1 MTLIPGPMNVEPQ
14 SLEALIAEFAGLPGI
29 GQKTARRLAYHMLTR
44 SKADVERF
52 SNNMLNAAE
61 KVHPCPKCHGF
72 TDQEVCPICAFRMGA
87 KSICVVEKS
96 SDIVP
101 FERSGIYK
109 GLYFFLGGVISPLDG
124 IGPEHLHLP
133 ELVERI
139 KTEGIEELV
148 LALGSSPE
156 ADSTALMIDR
166 MLAGVNVKRTRLAR
180 GIPMGSDLE
189 FVDEVTMLRAFEGRV
204 SL

>member
-1 MTLIPGPMNVEPQ
+1 MMVEPQ
-14 SLEALIAEFAGLPGI
+14 SLEALIGEFAGLPGI
-29 GQKTARRLAYHMLTR
+29 GQKTARRLAYHILTR
-44 SKADVERF
+44 KQADVERF
-52 SNNMLNAAE
+52 AENMVNAIT
-61 KVHPCPKCHGF
+61 KVHHCPNCYAF
-72 TDQEVCPICAFRMGA
+72 TDDDLCPTCKTRAGA

-96 SDIVP
+96 SDIIP
-101 FERSGIYK
+101 FEKSGIFH
-109 GLYFFLGGVISPLDG
+109 GLYFVLGGVISPLDG
-124 IGPEHLHLP
+124 IGPEALHLGQ
-133 ELVERI
+133 LVNRI

-166 MLAGVNVKRTRLAR
+166 MLNGVNVKRTRLAR

>member
-1 MTLIPGPMNVEPQ
+1 MNVEPQ

-44 SKADVERF
+44 SKGDVERF
-52 SNNMLNAAE
+52 ATSLTNASE
-61 KVHPCPKCHGF
+61 MVHPCPCCHGF
-72 TDQEVCPICAFRMGA
+72 TDQDVCPICESRSGA
-87 KSICVVEKS
+87 KSLCVVEKS
-96 SDIVP
+96 SDIIP
-101 FERSGIYK
+101 FERSGIFK
-109 GLYFFLGGVISPLDG
+109 GLYFVLGGVISPLDG
-124 IGPEHLHLP
+124 VGPEALHLP
-133 ELVERI
+133 QLVKRI
-139 KTEGIEELV
+139 QDEDIEELV

-189 FVDEVTMLRAFEGRV
+189 FVDEITMLRAFEGRV

>member
-1 MTLIPGPMNVEPQ
+1 MNIEPQ
-14 SLEALIAEFAGLPGI
+14 SLEALIGEFSSLPGI
-29 GQKTARRLAYHMLTR
+29 GQKTARRLAYHVLSR
-44 SKADVERF
+44 NSAEVERF
-52 SNNMLNAAE
+52 AENMLNA
-61 KVHPCPKCHGF
+61 KNRVHPCPRCYAF
-72 TDQEVCPICAFRMGA
+72 TDEEMCPVCKARPDS

-109 GLYFFLGGVISPLDG
+109 GTYFVLGGVISPLDG

-133 ELVERI
+133 GLVRRVKE
-139 KTEGIEELV
+139 EGIEELI

-156 ADSTALMIDR
+156 ADSTALMLDR
-166 MLAGVNVKRTRLAR
+166 MLSGTNVRRTRLAR

>member
-1 MTLIPGPMNVEPQ
+1 MTVEPQ
-14 SLEALIAEFAGLPGI
+14 SLEALIAEFASLPGI

-44 SKADVERF
+44 SKGDVQRFAD
-52 SNNMLNAAE
+52 NLTNAAE
-61 KVHPCPKCHGF
+61 KVHLCSKCYAF
-72 TDQEVCPICAFRMGA
+72 TDMEVCPICAGRTGA
-87 KSICVVEKS
+87 KAICVVEKS

-101 FERSGIYK
+101 FERSGIFK
-109 GLYFFLGGVISPLDG
+109 GLYFVLGGVISPLDG
-124 IGPEHLHLP
+124 VGPEQLHLP
-133 ELVERI
+133 QLVKRI
-139 KTEGIEELV
+139 QEEGIEELV
-148 LALGSSPE
+148 LALGSSTE

-189 FVDEVTMLRAFEGRV
+189 FIDEVTMLRAFEGRV

>member
-1 MTLIPGPMNVEPQ
+1 MNVEPQ
-14 SLEALIAEFAGLPGI
+14 SLEALIGEFASLPGV
-29 GQKTARRLAYHMLTR
+29 GQKTARRLAYHIL
-44 SKADVERF
+44 SKSKSDVARF
-52 SNNMLNAAE
+52 AENLINASE
-61 KVHPCPKCHGF
+61 KVHPCPKCHAF
-72 TDQEVCPICAFRMGA
+72 TEDEICDTCRERSGA

-96 SDIVP
+96 SDIIP

-109 GLYFFLGGVISPLDG
+109 GLYFVLGGVISPLDG
-124 IGPEHLHLP
+124 VGPEHLHLP
-133 ELVERI
+133 QLVSRI
-139 KTEGIEELV
+139 KEEGIEELV
-148 LALGSSPE
+148 LALGSSTE

-166 MLAGVNVKRTRLAR
+166 MLAGINVKRTRLAR

>member
-1 MTLIPGPMNVEPQ
+1 MNIEPQ
-14 SLEALIAEFAGLPGI
+14 SLEALIGEFSSLPGI
-29 GQKTARRLAYHMLTR
+29 GHKTARRLAYHILTKHQ
-44 SKADVERF
+44 SDVERF
-52 SNNMLNAAE
+52 AENLLNAKN
-61 KVHPCPKCHGF
+61 KVHPCPRCYAF
-72 TDQEVCPICAFRMGA
+72 TDEDLCPVCKSRPDS

-109 GLYFFLGGVISPLDG
+109 GTYFVLGGVISPLDG

-133 ELVERI
+133 ELVRRI
-139 KTEGIEELV
+139 KEEGIEELI

-156 ADSTALMIDR
+156 ADSTVLMIDR
-166 MLAGVNVKRTRLAR
+166 MLADSPVKRTRLAR

-189 FVDEVTMLRAFEGRV
+189 FIDEVTMLRAFEGRV

>member
-1 MTLIPGPMNVEPQ
+1 MNIEPQ
-14 SLEALIAEFAGLPGI
+14 SLDALIGEFASLPGI
-29 GQKTARRLAYHMLTR
+29 GHKTARRLAYHILSR
-44 SKADVERF
+44 NRGDVERF
-52 SNNMLNAAE
+52 AENLVNAKD
-61 KVHPCPKCHGF
+61 KVHPCPKCYCY
-72 TDQEVCPICAFRMGA
+72 TDEDLCPVCRGRSGA

-96 SDIVP
+96 VDIVP
-101 FERSGIYK
+101 FERAGIYR
-109 GLYFFLGGVISPLDG
+109 GTYFVLGGVISPLDG
-124 IGPEHLHLP
+124 VGPEHLHLP

-139 KTEGIEELV
+139 REEHIEELI

-156 ADSTALMIDR
+156 ADSTALMLDR
-166 MLAGVNVKRTRLAR
+166 MLQGVDVKRTRLAR

>member
-1 MTLIPGPMNVEPQ
+1 MTVEPQ
-14 SLEALIAEFAGLPGI
+14 SLEALIAEFASLPSI
-29 GQKTARRLAYHMLTR
+29 GQKTARRLAYHILSR
-44 SKADVERF
+44 PKADVQRF
-52 SNNMLNAAE
+52 SESLVNAAE
-61 KVHPCPKCHGF
+61 NVHPCPICHGF
-72 TDQEVCPICAFRMGA
+72 TDQPQCPICVARSGA
-87 KSICVVEKS
+87 KAICVVEKS

-101 FERSGIYK
+101 FEKAGIFK
-109 GLYFFLGGVISPLDG
+109 GLYFVLGGVLSPLDG

-133 ELVERI
+133 QLIQRI
-139 KTEGIEELV
+139 KDENIEELV

-166 MLAGVNVKRTRLAR
+166 MLAGYNVKRTRLAR

>member
-1 MTLIPGPMNVEPQ
+1 MT
-14 SLEALIAEFAGLPGI
+14 
-29 GQKTARRLAYHMLTR
+29 
-44 SKADVERF
+44 
-52 SNNMLNAAE
+52 NAIE
-61 KVHPCPKCHGF
+61 KVHPCPKCHAF
-72 TDQEVCPICAFRMGA
+72 TDQELCPTCTGRAGA
-87 KSICVVEKS
+87 KSLCVVEKS
-96 SDIVP
+96 SDIIP
-101 FERSGIYK
+101 FERSGIFK
-109 GLYFFLGGVISPLDG
+109 GLYFVLGGVLSPLDG

-133 ELVERI
+133 QLVARI
-139 KTEGIEELV
+139 KEEGIEELV

>member
-1 MTLIPGPMNVEPQ
+1 MNAEPQ
-14 SLEALIAEFAGLPGI
+14 SLENLIGEFASLPGI
-29 GQKTARRLAYHMLTR
+29 GRKTARRLAYHVLTR
-44 SKADVERF
+44 SKEQVAQFAD
-52 SNNMLNAAE
+52 SLNAAAE
-61 KVHPCPKCHGF
+61 KVHPCPRCFCF
-72 TDQEVCPICAFRMGA
+72 TDEEVCPICIERKEARA
-87 KSICVVEKS
+87 LCVVEKS

-101 FERSGIYK
+101 FERSGIFK
-109 GLYFFLGGVISPLDG
+109 GLYFVLGGVISPLDG
-124 IGPEHLHLP
+124 IGPEQLHLP
-133 ELVERI
+133 QLVERI
-139 KTEGIEELV
+139 KAEQIEELV

>member
-1 MTLIPGPMNVEPQ
+1 MNVEPQ
-14 SLEALIAEFAGLPGI
+14 SLEALIGEFTSLPGV
-29 GQKTARRLAYHMLTR
+29 GQKTARRLAYHILSQ
-44 SKADVERF
+44 SKSDVQRF
-52 SNNMLNAAE
+52 AENLINAST
-61 KVHPCPKCHGF
+61 KVHPCPCCHAF
-72 TDQEVCPICAFRMGA
+72 TEDEICNTCRDRSGA

-96 SDIVP
+96 SDIIP

-109 GLYFFLGGVISPLDG
+109 GLYFVLGGTISPLDG

-133 ELVERI
+133 QLVSRI
-139 KTEGIEELV
+139 KEEGIEELV
-148 LALGSSPE
+148 LALGSSTE

-166 MLAGVNVKRTRLAR
+166 LLQGVPVKRTRLAR